1 MTAAAATATIAAD
14 DDNDAN
20 GTDADDCGVDDNN
33 NNGSCNSSV
42 EDKMKRAVGMMKKGV
57 SIKLPKRMRL
67 LRKKVQLSKAIT
79 KESAADAA

>member
-1 MTAAAATATIAAD
+1 MTAAATTTAAAD